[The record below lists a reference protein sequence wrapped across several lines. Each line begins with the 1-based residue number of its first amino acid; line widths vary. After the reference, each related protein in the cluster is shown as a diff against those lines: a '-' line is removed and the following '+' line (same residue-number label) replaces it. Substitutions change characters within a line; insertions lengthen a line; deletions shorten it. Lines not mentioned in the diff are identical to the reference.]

1 MPLQKLQYKPG
12 VNRDVTS
19 YTNEGG
25 WVDSDKV
32 RFRLGFPEKIGG
44 WLKRSSNAYLGSARS
59 LFPWTALAGTK
70 FLGVG
75 TSVKYYILDGT
86 EFNDITPLRV
96 TTTGEATFSV
106 GDGFT
111 VATVTDNGHGV
122 NAGDFVTF
130 SSAASLG
137 GNVVA
142 AVLNREFE
150 IITVPTADTFTINIS
165 VTGNSSDTGN
175 GGGSTVA
182 KYQIDCGLD
191 TQVGGT
197 GWGAGTWS
205 RGGWSTA
212 FDVGVTAELA
222 LWNEDNFGE
231 DLLLN
236 LRDGAIYYWDRTGG
250 TSARAINLI
259 DVAGA
264 NNAPTVAK
272 QVMVSDNSRHVI
284 AFGTNTIGTAVQD
297 PLLIR
302 FSSSESLTDWSPVPT
317 NSAGD
322 LRIGSGS
329 TFITAIETKREIV
342 IFTDSTLHSMQYLG
356 APFSFGIQPLSTG
369 ITIMGPNAAVAVEDA
384 VFWMGQD
391 SFYLYEGGAKQLPCM
406 VKEKVFFD
414 FDYSQKDK
422 VHAAHN
428 AEFSEVTWY
437 YCSNSNSLANNG
449 TGQNNLY
456 VSYNYAER
464 VWYYGTLARTAFID
478 RGTFQFPIA
487 AQGGYLY
494 DHEVGYDD
502 DGSAMAAS
510 IEASPIDIGEGERF
524 MFINKIIPD
533 ITFQGSTGNSP
544 SVSMTLSTQDYPGSS
559 YGTVTLPNGLGAL
572 GLAVPVTSSG
582 SSGYSET
589 TVPFQQFTTKADIRL
604 RGRSFAFKIG
614 STALGVRWRLGSPR
628 IELRQDG
635 RR

>member
-1 MPLQKLQYKPG
+1 MPVQKLQYKPG

-25 WVDSDKV
+25 WIDSEKV

-44 WLKRSSNAYLGSARS
+44 WVKRTLKTYLGSARS
-59 LFPWTALAGTK
+59 LFPWTALDGSK
-70 FLGVG
+70 FIAVG
-75 TSVKYYILDGT
+75 SSVKYYVVQGDD
-86 EFNDITPLRV
+86 FNDITPIRQ
-96 TTTGEATFSV
+96 TTTGEATFAV
-106 GDGFT
+106 TNGNTF
-111 VATVTDNGHGV
+111 ATVTDGSHGV
-122 NAGDFVTF
+122 NVGDFVTF
-130 SSAASLG
+130 SDAATLG
-137 GNVVA
+137 GNVTA
-142 AVLNREFE
+142 AVLNQEYE
-150 IITVPTADTFTINIS
+150 IISVPTVNTFTINLS
-165 VTGNSSDTGN
+165 VTGSGSDTGN

-182 KYQIDCGLD
+182 AYQIDCGLD

-197 GWGAGTWS
+197 GWGAGTWQ
-205 RGGWSTA
+205 RSTWGSS
-212 FDVGVTAELA
+212 FGTGVSTELA
-222 LWNEDNFGE
+222 LWNQDNFGE

-236 LRDGAIYYWDRTGG
+236 IRDGAIFYWRKGG
-250 TSARAINLI
+250 GLAARAINLI
-259 DVAGA
+259 DIAGA

-284 AFGTNTIGTAVQD
+284 AFGTNTFGTFVQD

-302 FSSSESLTDWSPVPT
+302 FSSSESLTDWAPTPT

-342 IFTDSTLHSMQYLG
+342 VFTDSTLHSMQFLG

-391 SFYLYEGGAKQLPCM
+391 SFYLYEGGTKQLPCM

-414 FDYSQKDK
+414 FNYAQKDK
-422 VHAAHN
+422 VYAAHN

-437 YCSNSNSLANNG
+437 YCSDTNSVANNG
-449 TGQNNLY
+449 NGQNNLY
-456 VSYNYAER
+456 VTYNYAER

-478 RGTFQFPIA
+478 RGTFQYPIG

-510 IEASPIDIGEGERF
+510 IEASPIDMGGGERF
-524 MFINKIIPD
+524 VFINKIIPD

-544 SVSMTLSTQDYPGSS
+544 SVVMTLSMQDFPGSS
-559 YGTVTLPNGLGAL
+559 YGQVEAES
-572 GLAVPVTSSG
+572 VTSSAI
-582 SSGYSET
+582 STT
-589 TVPFQQFTTKADIRL
+589 TVPFEQFTTKADIRL
-604 RGRSFAFKIG
+604 RGRAFALKVN
-614 STALGVRWRLGSPR
+614 STALGVRWRLGTPR
-628 IELRQDG
+628 IQLRQDG

>member
-1 MPLQKLQYKPG
+1 MPLQKLRYKPG

-44 WLKRSSNAYLGSARS
+44 WAKRSSNTYLGSARS
-59 LFPWTALAGTK
+59 LFPWTALSGTK

-75 TSVKYYILDGT
+75 TNIKYYVLDGT
-86 EFNDITPLRV
+86 EFNDITPIRV

-111 VATVTDNGHGV
+111 VATVTDNAHGV

-130 SSAASLG
+130 TNAASLG
-137 GNVVA
+137 GNVTA
-142 AVLNREFE
+142 AVLNQEFE
-150 IITVPTADTFTINIS
+150 IITVPTSDTFTINIS
-165 VTGNSSDTGN
+165 VTGNSSDSGN

-182 KYQIDCGLD
+182 AYQIDCGLD

-212 FDVGVTAELA
+212 FAVGVTAELS

-236 LRDGAIYYWDRTGG
+236 LRDGAIYYWDATSEG
-250 TSARAINLI
+250 TSARAINLV
-259 DVAGA
+259 DVPNA

-272 QVMVSDNSRHVI
+272 QVMVSDNSRHII

-329 TFITAIETKREIV
+329 TFMTAIETKREIV
-342 IFTDSTLHSMQYLG
+342 IFTESTLHSMQYLG

-422 VHAAHN
+422 VYASHN
-428 AEFSEVTWY
+428 AEFSEVTWF
-437 YCSNSNSLANNG
+437 YCSDSNSTANGG

-456 VSYNYAER
+456 VTYNYAEQ
-464 VWYYGTLARTAFID
+464 VWYYGTLGRSSFID
-478 RGTFQFPIA
+478 RGTFQYPIGA
-487 AQGGYLY
+487 EGGYLY

-510 IEASPIDIGEGERF
+510 IEASPIDVGEGERF
-524 MFINKIIPD
+524 VFINKIIPD
-533 ITFQGSTGNSP
+533 ITFQGSTGNAP
-544 SVSMTLSTQDYPGSS
+544 SVAMTLSMQDYPGSS
-559 YGTVTLPNGLGAL
+559 YGQAETDT
-572 GLAVPVTSSG
+572 VTSSAI
-582 SSGYSET
+582 STT
-589 TVPFQQFTTKADIRL
+589 TVPFEQFTTKADIRL

>member
-1 MPLQKLQYKPG
+1 MPLTTLRYKPG

-19 YTNEGG
+19 FTNEGG

-44 WLKRSSNAYLGSARS
+44 WVKYTLNTYLGSARS
-59 LFPWTALAGTK
+59 LFPWTALDSTK
-70 FLGVG
+70 FLGIG
-75 TSVKYYILDGT
+75 TNIKFYVVEGDA
-86 EFNDITPLRV
+86 FNDITPIRV

-111 VATVTDNGHGV
+111 VATVTDNSHGV
-122 NAGDFVTF
+122 NPGDFVTF
-130 SSAASLG
+130 SNAASLG
-137 GNVVA
+137 GNVTA
-142 AVLNREFE
+142 AVLNQEYE
-150 IITVPTADTFTINIS
+150 IATVPTVNTFTINLS
-165 VTGNSSDTGN
+165 VTGNSSDSGN

-182 KYQIDCGLD
+182 AYQIDCGLD

-197 GWGAGTWS
+197 GWGAGTWG
-205 RGGWSTA
+205 RSTWGSS
-212 FDVGVTAELA
+212 FGLGVSTKLA
-222 LWNEDNFGE
+222 LWNQDNFGE
-231 DLLLN
+231 DLLFN
-236 LRDGAIYYWDRTGG
+236 LRDGAIYYWDRSGG
-250 TSARAINLI
+250 VAARAVNLV

-264 NNAPTVAK
+264 NNAPTIAK

-302 FSSSESLTDWSPVPT
+302 FSSSESLTDWSPTPT

-342 IFTDSTLHSMQYLG
+342 IFTDSTLHSMQFLG

-391 SFYLYEGGAKQLPCM
+391 SFYLYEGGTKQLPCM

-414 FDYSQKDK
+414 FDYGQKDK
-422 VHAAHN
+422 VYAAHN
-428 AEFSEVTWY
+428 AEFSEVTWF

-449 TGQNNLY
+449 TGQNNFY
-456 VSYNYAER
+456 VTYNYAES
-464 VWYYGTLARTAFID
+464 VWYYGTIARTAFID
-478 RGTFQFPIA
+478 RGTFQYPIG
-487 AQGGYLY
+487 AQDGYLY
-494 DHEVGYDD
+494 SHEVGYDD

-524 MFINKIIPD
+524 VFINKIIPD
-533 ITFQGSTGNSP
+533 ITFQGSTGGTP
-544 SVSMTLSTQDYPGSS
+544 SASMTLSMQDYPGSS
-559 YGTVTLPNGLGAL
+559 YGQAETDT
-572 GLAVPVTSSG
+572 VTSSAI
-582 SSGYSET
+582 STT
-589 TVPFQQFTTKADIRL
+589 TVPFEQFTTKADIRL

-628 IELRQDG
+628 IQLRQDG

>member
-1 MPLQKLQYKPG
+1 MPLQKLRYKPG

-44 WLKRSSNAYLGSARS
+44 WVKNTLNTYLGSARS
-59 LFPWTALAGTK
+59 LFPWTALDSTK

-75 TSVKYYILDGT
+75 TNIKFYVVEGDA
-86 EFNDITPLRV
+86 FNDITPIRS
-96 TTTGEATFSV
+96 TTTGTATFSV

-111 VATVTDNGHGV
+111 VATVTDSTHGV
-122 NAGDFVTF
+122 NPGDFVTF
-130 SSAASLG
+130 SNAASLG
-137 GNVVA
+137 GNVTA
-142 AVLNREFE
+142 AVLNQEFE
-150 IITVPTADTFTINIS
+150 VQTVPTTSTYTINIS
-165 VTGNSSDTGN
+165 ATGNSSDSGN

-182 KYQIDCGLD
+182 AYQIDCGLD
-191 TQVGGT
+191 TQVGGS
-197 GWGAGTWS
+197 GWGSSTWG
-205 RGGWSTA
+205 RSTWGSS
-212 FDVGVTAELA
+212 FGLGVATELA
-222 LWNEDNFGE
+222 LWNQDNFGE
-231 DLLLN
+231 DLLIN
-236 LRDGAIYYWDRTGG
+236 LRDGAIYYWDRSGG
-250 TSARAINLI
+250 VAARAVNLV

-264 NNAPTVAK
+264 NNAPTIAK

-329 TFITAIETKREIV
+329 TFVTAIETKREIV
-342 IFTDSTLHSMQYLG
+342 IFTDSTLHSMQFLG

-391 SFYLYEGGAKQLPCM
+391 SFYLYEGGTKQLPCM

-414 FDYSQKDK
+414 FDYTQKDK
-422 VHAAHN
+422 VFAAHN
-428 AEFSEVTWY
+428 AEFSEVTWF
-437 YCSNSNSLANNG
+437 YCSDTNSVANGGN
-449 TGQNNLY
+449 GQNNLY
-456 VSYNYAER
+456 VTYNYSEA
-464 VWYYGTLARTAFID
+464 VWYYGTLDRTAFID
-478 RGTFQFPIA
+478 RGIFQYPIG
-487 AQGGYLY
+487 AQDGYLY
-494 DHEVGYDD
+494 NHEVGYDA
-502 DGSAMAAS
+502 DGSAMTSS
-510 IEASPIDIGEGERF
+510 IEASPIDVGEGERF

-533 ITFQGSTGNSP
+533 ITFQGSTGGTP
-544 SVSMTLSTQDYPGSS
+544 SASMTLSMQDYPGSS
-559 YGTVTLPNGLGAL
+559 YGQAETDA
-572 GLAVPVTSSG
+572 VTSSAI
-582 SSGYSET
+582 STT
-589 TVPFQQFTTKADIRL
+589 TVPFEQFTTKADIRL

>member
-1 MPLQKLQYKPG
+1 MPLTTLRYKPG

-19 YTNEGG
+19 FTNEGG

-44 WLKRSSNAYLGSARS
+44 WVKYTLNTYLGSARS
-59 LFPWTALAGTK
+59 LFPWTALDSTK
-70 FLGVG
+70 FLGIG
-75 TSVKYYILDGT
+75 TNIKFYVVEGDA
-86 EFNDITPLRV
+86 FNDITPIRV

-111 VATVTDNGHGV
+111 VATVTDNSHGV
-122 NAGDFVTF
+122 NPGDFVTF
-130 SSAASLG
+130 SNAASLG
-137 GNVVA
+137 GNVTA
-142 AVLNREFE
+142 AVLNQEYE
-150 IITVPTADTFTINIS
+150 IATVPTVNTFTINLS
-165 VTGNSSDTGN
+165 VTGNSSDSGN

-182 KYQIDCGLD
+182 AYQIDCGLD
-191 TQVGGT
+191 TQVGGS
-197 GWGAGTWS
+197 GWGSSTWG
-205 RGGWSTA
+205 RSTWGSS
-212 FDVGVTAELA
+212 FGLGVATELA
-222 LWNEDNFGE
+222 LWNQDNFGE
-231 DLLLN
+231 DLLFN
-236 LRDGAIYYWDRTGG
+236 LRDGAIYYWDRSGG
-250 TSARAINLI
+250 VAARAVNLV

-264 NNAPTVAK
+264 NNAPTIAK

-302 FSSSESLTDWSPVPT
+302 FSSSESLTDWSPTPT

-342 IFTDSTLHSMQYLG
+342 IFTDSTLHSMQFLG

-391 SFYLYEGGAKQLPCM
+391 SFYLYEGGTKQLPCM

-414 FDYSQKDK
+414 FDYGQKDK
-422 VHAAHN
+422 VYAAHN
-428 AEFSEVTWY
+428 AEFSEVTWF

-449 TGQNNLY
+449 TGQNNFY
-456 VSYNYAER
+456 VTYNYAES
-464 VWYYGTLARTAFID
+464 VWYYGTIARTAFID
-478 RGTFQFPIA
+478 RGTFQYPIG
-487 AQGGYLY
+487 AQDGYLY
-494 DHEVGYDD
+494 SHEVGYDD

-524 MFINKIIPD
+524 VFINKIIPD
-533 ITFQGSTGNSP
+533 ITFQGSTGGTP
-544 SVSMTLSTQDYPGSS
+544 SASMTLSMQDYPGSS
-559 YGTVTLPNGLGAL
+559 YGQAETDT
-572 GLAVPVTSSG
+572 VTSSAI
-582 SSGYSET
+582 STT
-589 TVPFQQFTTKADIRL
+589 TVPFEQFTTKADIRL

-628 IELRQDG
+628 IQLRQDG

>member
-1 MPLQKLQYKPG
+1 MPLQKLRYKPG

-44 WLKRSSNAYLGSARS
+44 WVKNTLNTYLGSARS
-59 LFPWTALAGTK
+59 LFPWTALDSTK

-75 TSVKYYILDGT
+75 TNIKFYVVEGDA
-86 EFNDITPLRV
+86 FNDITPIRS
-96 TTTGEATFSV
+96 TTTGTATFSV

-111 VATVTDNGHGV
+111 VATVTDSTHGV
-122 NAGDFVTF
+122 NPGDFVTF
-130 SSAASLG
+130 SNAASLG
-137 GNVVA
+137 GNVTA
-142 AVLNREFE
+142 AVLNQEFE
-150 IITVPTADTFTINIS
+150 VQTVPTTSTYTINIS
-165 VTGNSSDTGN
+165 ATGNSSDSGN

-182 KYQIDCGLD
+182 AYQIDCGLD
-191 TQVGGT
+191 TQVGGS
-197 GWGAGTWS
+197 GWGSSTWG
-205 RGGWSTA
+205 RSTWGSS
-212 FDVGVTAELA
+212 FGLGVATELA
-222 LWNEDNFGE
+222 LWNQDNFGE
-231 DLLLN
+231 DLLIN
-236 LRDGAIYYWDRTGG
+236 LRDGAIYYWDRSGG
-250 TSARAINLI
+250 VAARAVNLV

-264 NNAPTVAK
+264 NNAPTIAK

-284 AFGTNTIGTAVQD
+284 AFGTNTIGTSVQD

-329 TFITAIETKREIV
+329 TFVTAIETKREIV
-342 IFTDSTLHSMQYLG
+342 IFTDSTLHSMQFLG

-391 SFYLYEGGAKQLPCM
+391 SFYLYEGGTKQLPCM

-414 FDYSQKDK
+414 FDYTQKDK
-422 VHAAHN
+422 VFAAHN
-428 AEFSEVTWY
+428 AEFSEVTWF
-437 YCSNSNSLANNG
+437 YCSDTNSVANGGN
-449 TGQNNLY
+449 GQNNLY
-456 VSYNYAER
+456 VTYNYSEA
-464 VWYYGTLARTAFID
+464 VWYYGTLDRTAFID
-478 RGTFQFPIA
+478 RGIFQYPIG
-487 AQGGYLY
+487 AQDGYLHN
-494 DHEVGYDD
+494 HEVGYDA
-502 DGSAMAAS
+502 DGSAMTSS
-510 IEASPIDIGEGERF
+510 IEASPIDVGEGERF

-533 ITFQGSTGNSP
+533 ITFQGSTGGTP
-544 SVSMTLSTQDYPGSS
+544 SASMTLSMQDYPGSS
-559 YGTVTLPNGLGAL
+559 YGQAETDA
-572 GLAVPVTSSG
+572 VTSSAI
-582 SSGYSET
+582 STT
-589 TVPFQQFTTKADIRL
+589 TVPFEQFTTKADIRL

>member
-1 MPLQKLQYKPG
+1 MPLTTLRYKPG

-44 WLKRSSNAYLGSARS
+44 WVKNTLNTYLGSARS
-59 LFPWTALAGTK
+59 LFPWTALDSTK

-75 TSVKYYILDGT
+75 TNVKYYVLEGNA
-86 EFNDITPLRV
+86 FNDITPIRS
-96 TTTGEATFSV
+96 TTTGTATFSV

-111 VATVTDNGHGV
+111 VATVTDNTHGAV
-122 NAGDFVTF
+122 VGNFVTF
-130 SSAASLG
+130 SDAASLG
-137 GNVVA
+137 GNVTA
-142 AVLNREFE
+142 AVLNQEYE
-150 IITVPTADTFTINIS
+150 IVSVPTVNTYTINLS
-165 VTGNSSDTGN
+165 VTGNASDSGN

-182 KYQIDCGLD
+182 AYQIDCGLD

-197 GWGAGTWS
+197 GWGSSTWG
-205 RGGWSTA
+205 RSTWGSS
-212 FDVGVTAELA
+212 FGLGVATELA

-231 DLLLN
+231 DLLIN
-236 LRDGAIYYWDRTGG
+236 IRDGAIYYWDKSGG
-250 TSARAINLI
+250 VAARAINLTA
-259 DVAGA
+259 VSGA
-264 NNAPTVAK
+264 NSTPTIAK

-284 AFGTNTIGTAVQD
+284 AFGTNTIDTAVQD

-302 FSSSESLTDWSPVPT
+302 FSSSESLTDWAPTPT

-329 TFITAIETKREIV
+329 TFVTAIETKREIV
-342 IFTDSTLHSMQYLG
+342 IFTDSTLHSMQFLG

-384 VFWMGQD
+384 IFWMGQD
-391 SFYLYEGGAKQLPCM
+391 SFYLYEGGTKQLPCM

-414 FDYSQKDK
+414 FDYGQKSK
-422 VHAAHN
+422 VYAAHN

-437 YCSNSNSLANNG
+437 YCSDSNSLANGGN
-449 TGQNNLY
+449 GQNNLY
-456 VSYNYAER
+456 VTYNYSET
-464 VWYYGTLARTAFID
+464 VWYYGTLDRTAFID
-478 RGTFQFPIA
+478 RGIFQYPIG
-487 AQGGYLY
+487 AQDGYLY
-494 DHEVGYDD
+494 NHEVGYDA
-502 DGSAMAAS
+502 DGSAMTSS
-510 IEASPIDIGEGERF
+510 IEASPIDVGEGERF

-533 ITFQGSTGNSP
+533 ITFQGSTGGTP
-544 SVSMTLSTQDYPGSS
+544 SASMTLSMQDYPGSS
-559 YGTVTLPNGLGAL
+559 YGQAETDA
-572 GLAVPVTSSG
+572 VTSSAI
-582 SSGYSET
+582 STT
-589 TVPFQQFTTKADIRL
+589 TVPFEQFTTKADIRL

>member
-1 MPLQKLQYKPG
+1 MPIQKLRYKPG

-19 YTNEGG
+19 FTNEGG
-25 WVDSDKV
+25 WIDSDKV

-44 WLKRSSNAYLGSARS
+44 WVKRTANTYLGSARS
-59 LFPWTALAGTK
+59 LFPWTALDGSK
-70 FLGVG
+70 FIAVG
-75 TSVKYYILDGT
+75 TSSKYYIVQGDD
-86 EFNDITPLRV
+86 FNDITPIRQ
-96 TTTGEATFSV
+96 TTTGEATFAV
-106 GDGFT
+106 TNGATF
-111 VATVTDNGHGV
+111 ATVTDTSHGANV
-122 NAGDFVTF
+122 GDFVTF
-130 SSAASLG
+130 SNAASLG
-137 GNVVA
+137 GNVTA
-142 AVLNREFE
+142 AVLNKEYE
-150 IITVPTADTFTINIS
+150 IISVPTVNTFTINLS
-165 VTGNSSDTGN
+165 VTANGSDTGN

-182 KYQIDCGLD
+182 AFQIDCGLD

-197 GWGAGTWS
+197 GWGAGTWQ
-205 RGGWSTA
+205 RSTWGSS
-212 FDVGVTAELA
+212 FGTGVATELS
-222 LWNEDNFGE
+222 LWNQDNFGE

-236 LRDGAIYYWDRTGG
+236 LKDGAIYYWDKSGG
-250 TSARAINLI
+250 LAARAVDLV

-272 QVMVSDNSRHVI
+272 QVMVSDNSRHII
-284 AFGTNTIGTAVQD
+284 AFGTNTIGTTVQD

-342 IFTDSTLHSMQYLG
+342 VFTDSTLHSMQYLG

-391 SFYLYEGGAKQLPCM
+391 SFYLYEGGTKQLPCM
-406 VKEKVFFD
+406 VTEKVFFD
-414 FDYSQKDK
+414 FNYSQKDK
-422 VHAAHN
+422 VYAAHN

-437 YCSNSNSLANNG
+437 YCSNTNSVANGG
-449 TGQNNLY
+449 TGQNDLY
-456 VSYNYAER
+456 VTYNYAEQ

-478 RGTFQFPIA
+478 RGTFQYPIG
-487 AQGGYLY
+487 AQSGYLY

-502 DGSAMAAS
+502 DGSAMTAS
-510 IEASPIDIGEGERF
+510 IEASPIDMGEGERF
-524 MFINKIIPD
+524 VFISKIIPD
-533 ITFQGSTGNSP
+533 VTFQGSTGNAP
-544 SVSMTLSTQDYPGSS
+544 SVAMTLSMQDYPGSP
-559 YGTVTLPNGLGAL
+559 YGQAESET
-572 GLAVPVTSSG
+572 VTSSAI
-582 SSGYSET
+582 STT
-589 TVPFQQFTTKADIRL
+589 TVPFEQFTTKADIRL

-628 IELRQDG
+628 IHLRQDG

>member
-1 MPLQKLQYKPG
+1 MPLTTLRYKPG

-19 YTNEGG
+19 FTNEGG

-44 WLKRSSNAYLGSARS
+44 WVKYTLNTYLGSARS
-59 LFPWTALAGTK
+59 LFPWTALDSTK
-70 FLGVG
+70 FLGIG
-75 TSVKYYILDGT
+75 TNIKFYVVEGDA
-86 EFNDITPLRV
+86 FNDITPIRV

-111 VATVTDNGHGV
+111 VATVTDNSHGV
-122 NAGDFVTF
+122 NPGDFVTF
-130 SSAASLG
+130 SNAASLG
-137 GNVVA
+137 GNVTA
-142 AVLNREFE
+142 AVLNQEYE
-150 IITVPTADTFTINIS
+150 IATVPTVNTFTINLS
-165 VTGNSSDTGN
+165 VTGNSSDSGN

-182 KYQIDCGLD
+182 AYQIDCGLD

-197 GWGAGTWS
+197 GWGSSTWG
-205 RGGWSTA
+205 RSTWGSS
-212 FDVGVTAELA
+212 FGLGVATELA
-222 LWNEDNFGE
+222 LWNQDNFGE
-231 DLLLN
+231 DLLFN
-236 LRDGAIYYWDRTGG
+236 LRDGAIYYWDRSGG
-250 TSARAINLI
+250 VAARAVNLV

-264 NNAPTVAK
+264 NNAPTIAK

-329 TFITAIETKREIV
+329 TFMTAIETKREIV

-391 SFYLYEGGAKQLPCM
+391 SFYLYEGGTKQLPCM

-414 FDYSQKDK
+414 FDYGQKDK
-422 VHAAHN
+422 VYAAHN
-428 AEFSEVTWY
+428 AEFSEVTWF

-449 TGQNNLY
+449 TGQNNFY
-456 VSYNYAER
+456 VTYNYAES
-464 VWYYGTLARTAFID
+464 VWYYGTIARTAFID
-478 RGTFQFPIA
+478 RGTFQYPIG
-487 AQGGYLY
+487 AQDGYLY
-494 DHEVGYDD
+494 SHEVGYDD

-524 MFINKIIPD
+524 VFINKIIPD
-533 ITFQGSTGNSP
+533 ITFQGSTGGTP
-544 SVSMTLSTQDYPGSS
+544 SASMTLSMQDYPGSS
-559 YGTVTLPNGLGAL
+559 YGQAETDT
-572 GLAVPVTSSG
+572 VTSSAI
-582 SSGYSET
+582 STT
-589 TVPFQQFTTKADIRL
+589 TVPFEQFTTKADIRL

-628 IELRQDG
+628 IQLRQDG

>member
-1 MPLQKLQYKPG
+1 MPLQKLRYKPG

-44 WLKRSSNAYLGSARS
+44 WVKRSSNTYLGSARS
-59 LFPWTALAGTK
+59 LFPWTALSGTK

-75 TSVKYYILDGT
+75 TNIKYYILNGT
-86 EFNDITPLRV
+86 EFNDITPVRV

-111 VATVTDNGHGV
+111 VATVTDNAHGV

-130 SSAASLG
+130 TNAASLG
-137 GNVVA
+137 GNVTA
-142 AVLNREFE
+142 AVLNQEFE

-165 VTGNSSDTGN
+165 VTGNSSDSGN

-182 KYQIDCGLD
+182 AYQIDCGLD

-212 FDVGVTAELA
+212 FDVGVTAELS

-236 LRDGAIYYWDRTGG
+236 LRDGAIYYWDATSEG
-250 TSARAINLI
+250 TSARAINLV
-259 DVAGA
+259 DVPNA

-272 QVMVSDNSRHVI
+272 QVMVSDNSRHII

-329 TFITAIETKREIV
+329 TFMAAIETKREIV

-422 VHAAHN
+422 VYASHN
-428 AEFSEVTWY
+428 AEFSEVTWF
-437 YCSNSNSLANNG
+437 YCSDSNSTANGG

-456 VSYNYAER
+456 VTYNYAEQ
-464 VWYYGTLARTAFID
+464 VWYYGTLGRSSFID
-478 RGTFQFPIA
+478 RGTFQYPIGA
-487 AQGGYLY
+487 EGGYLY

-510 IEASPIDIGEGERF
+510 IEASPIDVGEGERF
-524 MFINKIIPD
+524 VFISKIIPD
-533 ITFQGSTGNSP
+533 ITFQGSTGATP
-544 SVSMTLSTQDYPGSS
+544 SASMTLSMQDYPGSS
-559 YGTVTLPNGLGAL
+559 YGQAETDT
-572 GLAVPVTSSG
+572 VTSSAI
-582 SSGYSET
+582 STT
-589 TVPFQQFTTKADIRL
+589 TVPFEQFTTKADIRL

>member
-1 MPLQKLQYKPG
+1 MPLTTLRYKPG

-44 WLKRSSNAYLGSARS
+44 WVKNTLNTYLGSARS
-59 LFPWTALAGTK
+59 LFPWTALDSTK

-75 TSVKYYILDGT
+75 TNLKFYVLEGNA
-86 EFNDITPLRV
+86 FNDITPIRV

-111 VATVTDNGHGV
+111 VATVTDNSHGV
-122 NAGDFVTF
+122 NPGDFVTF
-130 SSAASLG
+130 SNAASLG
-137 GNVVA
+137 GNVTA
-142 AVLNREFE
+142 AVLNQEYE
-150 IITVPTADTFTINIS
+150 IATVPTVNTFTINLS
-165 VTGNSSDTGN
+165 VTGNASDSGN

-182 KYQIDCGLD
+182 AYQIDCGLD

-197 GWGAGTWS
+197 GWGSSTWG
-205 RGGWSTA
+205 RSTWGSS
-212 FDVGVTAELA
+212 FGLGVATELA
-222 LWNEDNFGE
+222 LWNQDNFGE
-231 DLLLN
+231 DLLFN
-236 LRDGAIYYWDRTGG
+236 LRDGAIYYWDRSGG
-250 TSARAINLI
+250 IAARAVNLV

-264 NNAPTVAK
+264 DNAPTIAK

-302 FSSSESLTDWSPVPT
+302 FSSSESLTDWAPTPT

-329 TFITAIETKREIV
+329 TFVTAIETKREIV
-342 IFTDSTLHSMQYLG
+342 IFTDSTLHSMQFLG

-391 SFYLYEGGAKQLPCM
+391 SFYLYEGGTKQLPCV

-414 FDYSQKDK
+414 FDYGQKSK
-422 VHAAHN
+422 VYAAHN

-437 YCSNSNSLANNG
+437 YCSDSNSVANGG
-449 TGQNNLY
+449 TGQNDLY
-456 VSYNYAER
+456 VTYNYGET
-464 VWYYGTLARTAFID
+464 VWYYGTLDRTAFID
-478 RGTFQFPIA
+478 RGIFQYPIG
-487 AQGGYLY
+487 AQDGYLY

-502 DGSAMAAS
+502 DGSAMTSS
-510 IEASPIDIGEGERF
+510 IEASPIDMGEGERF
-524 MFINKIIPD
+524 VFINKIIPD
-533 ITFQGSTGNSP
+533 ITFQGSTGGTP
-544 SVSMTLSTQDYPGSS
+544 SVDMTLSMQDYPGSP
-559 YGTVTLPNGLGAL
+559 YGQAEAET
-572 GLAVPVTSSG
+572 VTSSAI
-582 SSGYSET
+582 STT
-589 TVPFQQFTTKADIRL
+589 TVPFEQFTTKADIRL
-604 RGRSFAFKIG
+604 RGRAFAFKVD
-614 STALGVRWRLGSPR
+614 STALGVRWRLGTPR
-628 IELRQDG
+628 IQLRQDG

>member
-1 MPLQKLQYKPG
+1 MPLQKLRYKPG

-44 WLKRSSNAYLGSARS
+44 WTKRNSNTYLGSARS
-59 LFPWTALAGTK
+59 LFPWTALNGTK

-75 TSVKYYILDGT
+75 TNVKYYVLDGSD
-86 EFNDITPLRV
+86 FNDITPIRQ

-111 VATVTDNGHGV
+111 VATVTDNAHGV

-130 SSAASLG
+130 SNAASLG
-137 GNVVA
+137 GNVTA

-150 IITVPTADTFTINIS
+150 IITVPTSNTFTINIS
-165 VTGNSSDTGN
+165 VTRNSSDSGN

-182 KYQIDCGLD
+182 AYQIDCGLD

-212 FDVGVTAELA
+212 FAVGVTAELS

-236 LRDGAIYYWDRTGG
+236 LRDGAIYYWDKTGG

-264 NNAPTVAK
+264 NNAPTIAK

-329 TFITAIETKREIV
+329 TFMTAIETKREIV

-391 SFYLYEGGAKQLPCM
+391 SFYLYEGGTKQLPCM

-422 VHAAHN
+422 VYAAHN
-428 AEFSEVTWY
+428 AEFSEVTWF

-449 TGQNNLY
+449 TGQNDLY
-456 VSYNYAER
+456 VTYNYAES

-478 RGTFQFPIA
+478 RGTFQYPIG
-487 AQGGYLY
+487 AQDGYLY
-494 DHEVGYDD
+494 NHEVGYDD

-510 IEASPIDIGEGERF
+510 IEASPIDVGEGERF
-524 MFINKIIPD
+524 VFINKIIPD

-544 SVSMTLSTQDYPGSS
+544 SVSMTLSMQDYPGST
-559 YGTVTLPNGLGAL
+559 YGQAESETVTSTAI
-572 GLAVPVTSSG
+572 S
-582 SSGYSET
+582 T
-589 TVPFQQFTTKADIRL
+589 TVPFEQFTTKADIRL

>member
-137 GNVVA
+137 GNVTA
-142 AVLNREFE
+142 TVLNKEFE
-150 IITVPTADTFTINIS
+150 IITVPSSDTFTINIS
-165 VTGNSSDTGN
+165 ATGNSSDTGN

-422 VHAAHN
+422 VYAAHN

>member
-1 MPLQKLQYKPG
+1 MPIQKLQYRPG

-25 WVDSDKV
+25 WIDSDKV

-44 WLKRSSNAYLGSARS
+44 WVKRTANTYLGSARS
-59 LFPWTALAGTK
+59 LFPWTALDGSK
-70 FLGVG
+70 FIAVG
-75 TSVKYYILDGT
+75 TSSKYYIVQGDD
-86 EFNDITPLRV
+86 FNDITPIRQ

-106 GDGFT
+106 ANGAT
-111 VATVTDNGHGV
+111 VATVTDTSHGANV
-122 NAGDFVTF
+122 GDFVTF
-130 SSAASLG
+130 SDAASLG
-137 GNVVA
+137 GNVTA
-142 AVLNREFE
+142 AVLNQEYE
-150 IITVPTADTFTINIS
+150 IASVPTVNTFTINLS
-165 VTGNSSDTGN
+165 VTGNASDTGN

-182 KYQIDCGLD
+182 AFQIDCGLD

-197 GWGAGTWS
+197 GWGAGTWQ
-205 RGGWSTA
+205 RGTWGSSFGT
-212 FDVGVTAELA
+212 GVATELS

-236 LRDGAIYYWDRTGG
+236 LRDGAIYYWDRSGG
-250 TSARAINLI
+250 VAARAVNLV
-259 DVAGA
+259 DVSGA
-264 NNAPTVAK
+264 NNAPTIAK

-284 AFGTNTIGTAVQD
+284 AFGTNAIGTAVQD

-329 TFITAIETKREIV
+329 TFVTAIETKREIV
-342 IFTDSTLHSMQYLG
+342 IFTDSTLHSMQFLG

-391 SFYLYEGGAKQLPCM
+391 SFYLYEGGTQQLPCM

-414 FDYSQKDK
+414 FNYSQKDK
-422 VHAAHN
+422 VYAAHN
-428 AEFSEVTWY
+428 AEFSEVTWF
-437 YCSNSNSLANNG
+437 YCSDTNSIANG
-449 TGQNNLY
+449 GSGQNNLY
-456 VSYNYAER
+456 VTYNYAEK
-464 VWYYGTLARTAFID
+464 VWYYGTLSRSAFID
-478 RGTFQFPIA
+478 RGTFQYPIGA
-487 AQGGYLY
+487 ESGYLY

-510 IEASPIDIGEGERF
+510 IEASPRSIGEGERF
-524 MFINKIIPD
+524 AFVSKIIPD
-533 ITFQGSTGNSP
+533 ITFQGSTGSSP
-544 SVSMTLSTQDYPGSS
+544 SVDMTLSMQDYPGSP
-559 YGTVTLPNGLGAL
+559 YGQAESDTV
-572 GLAVPVTSSG
+572 SSTAI
-582 SSGYSET
+582 STT
-589 TVPFQQFTTKADIRL
+589 TVPFEQFTTKADIRL

>member
-1 MPLQKLQYKPG
+1 MPLQKLRYKPG

-44 WLKRSSNAYLGSARS
+44 WVKNTLNTYLGSARS
-59 LFPWTALAGTK
+59 LFPWTALDSTK

-75 TSVKYYILDGT
+75 TNIKYYVVEGDA
-86 EFNDITPLRV
+86 FNDITPIRK
-96 TTTGEATFSV
+96 TTTGSATFSV

-111 VATVTDNGHGV
+111 VATVTDSTHGA
-122 NAGDFVTF
+122 NLGDFVTF
-130 SSAASLG
+130 SDAASLG
-137 GNVVA
+137 GNVTA
-142 AVLNREFE
+142 EVLNQEYE
-150 IITVPTADTFTINIS
+150 IVSVPTTSTYTINLS
-165 VTGNSSDTGN
+165 VTGNASDSGN

-182 KYQIDCGLD
+182 AYQIDCGLD
-191 TQVGGT
+191 TQVGGS
-197 GWGAGTWS
+197 GWGSSTWG
-205 RGGWSTA
+205 RSTWGSS
-212 FDVGVTAELA
+212 FGLGVATELA

-231 DLLLN
+231 DLLIN
-236 LRDGAIYYWDRTGG
+236 IRDGAIYYWDRSGG
-250 TSARAINLI
+250 VAARAVNLV

-264 NNAPTVAK
+264 NNAPTIAK

-329 TFITAIETKREIV
+329 TFVTAIETKREIV
-342 IFTDSTLHSMQYLG
+342 IFTDSTLHSMQFLG

-391 SFYLYEGGAKQLPCM
+391 SFYLYEGGTKQLPCM

-414 FDYSQKDK
+414 FDYTQKDK
-422 VHAAHN
+422 VFAAHN
-428 AEFSEVTWY
+428 AEFSEVTWF
-437 YCSNSNSLANNG
+437 YCSDTNSVANGGN
-449 TGQNNLY
+449 GQNNLY
-456 VSYNYAER
+456 VTYNYSET
-464 VWYYGTLARTAFID
+464 VWYYGTLDRTAFID
-478 RGTFQFPIA
+478 RGIFQYPIG
-487 AQGGYLY
+487 AQDGYLY
-494 DHEVGYDD
+494 NHEVGYDA
-502 DGSAMAAS
+502 DGSAMTSS
-510 IEASPIDIGEGERF
+510 IEASPIDVGEGERF

-533 ITFQGSTGNSP
+533 ITFQGSTGGTP
-544 SVSMTLSTQDYPGSS
+544 SASMTLSMQDYPGSS
-559 YGTVTLPNGLGAL
+559 YGQAETDT
-572 GLAVPVTSSG
+572 VTSSAI
-582 SSGYSET
+582 STT
-589 TVPFQQFTTKADIRL
+589 TVPFEQFTTKADIRL

>member
-1 MPLQKLQYKPG
+1 MPIQKLQYRPG

-25 WVDSDKV
+25 WIDSDKV

-44 WLKRSSNAYLGSARS
+44 WVKRTANTYLGSARS
-59 LFPWTALAGTK
+59 LFPWTALDGSK
-70 FLGVG
+70 FIAVG
-75 TSVKYYILDGT
+75 TSSKYYIVQGDD
-86 EFNDITPLRV
+86 FNDITPIRQ

-106 GDGFT
+106 ANGAT
-111 VATVTDNGHGV
+111 VATVTDTSHGANV
-122 NAGDFVTF
+122 GDFVTF
-130 SSAASLG
+130 SNAASLG
-137 GNVVA
+137 GNVTA
-142 AVLNREFE
+142 AVLNQEYE
-150 IITVPTADTFTINIS
+150 IASVPTVNTFTINLS
-165 VTGNSSDTGN
+165 VTGNASDTGN

-182 KYQIDCGLD
+182 AFQIDCGLD

-197 GWGAGTWS
+197 GWGAGTWQ
-205 RGGWSTA
+205 RGTWGSSFGT
-212 FDVGVTAELA
+212 GVDTELS

-236 LRDGAIYYWDRTGG
+236 LRDGGVYYWDKSGG
-250 TSARAINLI
+250 LAARAVNLV
-259 DVAGA
+259 DVDNA
-264 NNAPTVAK
+264 NNAPTIAK
-272 QVMVSDNSRHVI
+272 QVMVSDNSRHIIV
-284 AFGTNTIGTAVQD
+284 FGTNTIGTTTQD

-302 FSSSESLTDWSPVPT
+302 FSSSESLTDWAPTPT

-342 IFTDSTLHSMQYLG
+342 IFTDSTLHSMQFLG
-356 APFSFGIQPLSTG
+356 APFSFRIQPLSTG

-391 SFYLYEGGAKQLPCM
+391 SFYLYEGGTQQLPCM

-414 FDYSQKDK
+414 FNYSQKDK
-422 VHAAHN
+422 VYAAHN

-437 YCSNSNSLANNG
+437 YCSDTNSVANGG

-456 VSYNYAER
+456 VTYNYAEK
-464 VWYYGTLARTAFID
+464 VWYYGTLSRSAFID
-478 RGTFQFPIA
+478 RGTFQYPIGA
-487 AQGGYLY
+487 ESGYLY

-502 DGSAMAAS
+502 DGSAMVAS
-510 IEASPIDIGEGERF
+510 IEASPRSIGEGERF
-524 MFINKIIPD
+524 AFVSKIIPD
-533 ITFQGSTGNSP
+533 ITFQGSTGSSP
-544 SVSMTLSTQDYPGSS
+544 SVDMTLSMQDYPGSP
-559 YGTVTLPNGLGAL
+559 YGQAESDTV
-572 GLAVPVTSSG
+572 SSTAI
-582 SSGYSET
+582 STT
-589 TVPFQQFTTKADIRL
+589 TVPFEQFTTKADIRL